1 MNTNHDALREAL
13 EPFAKLFRSL
23 QSDFDGPL
31 PTTFDATISTEDVR
45 RAAYALSQ
53 PPAPEQASG
62 ELVASADCPLCG
74 KDTPHGHGTEDIAE
88 WLRIQARRF
97 VGANADDLI
106 RINTSEVHLID
117 SLRRQIQELEHR
129 VESLTPETSYEN
141 YGKSDAE
148 LKALFATTKEEA
160 THNGIEFLMHGK
172 NMAFKI
178 GNQMFTLAHEPD
190 EPGDFEFMKGALL
203 HALSTITPDVNVT
216 FLAKLD
222 QANTK
227 DAIAQ
232 AVDRFLGWKLPQD
245 FAPDCGI
252 SFAPLGH
259 PNGWP
264 TGTNLFTAVQ
274 ARQMLE
280 YMLSAS
286 PTAPEATKSAY
297 TKALEIRT
305 AQGWK
310 LTGEAIPVLY
320 TDTINDQQVMRDDV
334 WLCTTAALRQSEAA
348 KPEPQA
354 QAGEPIPE
362 NCDVRKILVAVIPD
376 MEGDP
381 VEVYAESVADVEE
394 RMGEMGRRLED
405 YELGITV
412 PHSIREAI
420 AQYRAALQA
429 CVDGLQK
436 ARDWHKGDKWR
447 EGAPT
452 ERAAWESHRDMLDAA
467 ITQAEEAVGRSAL

>member
-1 MNTNHDALREAL
+1 MTTPNTQSEALREAL
-13 EPFAKLFRSL
+13 EKTLEAIKETAKW
-23 QSDFDGPL
+23 DGP
-31 PTTFDATISTEDVR
+31 TDWSYMISYIES
-45 RAAYALSQ
+45 ALSQ

-178 GNQMFTLAHEPD
+178 GNQMFAMAHEPD

-203 HALSTITPDVNVT
+203 HALTTITPDVKT
-216 FLAKLD
+216 
-222 QANTK
+222 
-227 DAIAQ
+227 

-245 FAPDCGI
+245 FSPDCGI
-252 SFAPLGH
+252 SFTPLRH

-264 TGTNLFTAVQ
+264 TGTNLFTADQ
-274 ARQMLE
+274 ARRMFEHVLA
-280 YMLSAS
+280 AS
-286 PTAPEATKSAY
+286 PAAPEAAKPVKWAQCPETDSPCSVCP
-297 TKALEIRT
+297 T
-305 AQGWK
+305 AG
-310 LTGEAIPVLY
+310 IP
-320 TDTINDQQVMRDDV
+320 
-334 WLCTTAALRQSEAA
+334 CEAA
-348 KPEPQA
+348 KPEPLQKLTRLSEEMGLYPWQQA
-354 QAGEPIPE
+354 QEEPE
-362 NCDVRKILVAVIPD
+362 VVAEFFMNPH
-376 MEGDP
+376 
-381 VEVYAESVADVEE
+381 A
-394 RMGEMGRRLED
+394 
-405 YELGITV
+405 YELSKLPRKAGDAFEVVKYDVGDGVPLITLQSHREAV
-412 PHSIREAI
+412 QDQTIWYEKTIDAHREAI
-420 AQYRAALQA
+420 AKKDATEQELRQALQA
-429 CVDGLQK
+429 CVDALK
-436 ARDWHKGDKWR
+436 SAKSAIKGR
-447 EGAPT
+447 EHTGFI
-452 ERAAWESHRDMLDAA
+452 DAA
-467 ITQAEEAVGRSAL
+467 ITKAKGAL